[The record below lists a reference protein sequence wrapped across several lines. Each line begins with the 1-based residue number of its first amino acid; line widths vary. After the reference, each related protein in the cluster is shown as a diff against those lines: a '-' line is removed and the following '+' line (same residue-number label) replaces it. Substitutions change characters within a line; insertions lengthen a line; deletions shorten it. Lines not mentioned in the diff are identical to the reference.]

1 MVFIWIIIF
10 STLASVG
17 SIGAASLSLMF
28 KEEKREK
35 YIPWLVA
42 YATGTLLTSAIVGL
56 IPEAIEHSS
65 ITEPEPLFY
74 TFLIA
79 ILAYFMLEKAIVWHH
94 CHEQECEERKKAGV
108 MILIGDGVHNV
119 VDGILIAASFLS
131 SIELGIAVSISAIIH
146 EIAQEVGDFAI
157 LIDSGYSRKK
167 ALLTN
172 LLSSLSMIVASI
184 IAYFALYAIETLE
197 PYIIMISAASFIY
210 IALADLSPA
219 LHHHK
224 RDAKLVLMQLAFIV
238 IGVVTVLLV
247 LSIHVHVH

>member
-1 MVFIWIIIF
+1 MVLAWIIVF
-10 STLASVG
+10 SALASVG
-17 SIGAASLSLMF
+17 SICAASVSLLI
-28 KEEKREK
+28 KEEKRAK

-56 IPEAIEHSS
+56 IPEAIEHPAVS
-65 ITEPEPLFY
+65 EPEPLFY

-79 ILAYFMLEKAIVWHH
+79 ILSYFVLEKAIVWHH
-94 CHEQECEERKKAGV
+94 CHDLECEERKKTGS

-131 SIELGIAVSISAIIH
+131 SISLGIAVSISAIIH

-157 LIDSGYSRKK
+157 LMDSGFSRKK

-172 LLSSLSMIVASI
+172 LVSSLTMVAAAI
-184 IAYFALYAIETLE
+184 IAFFALEAMESLE

-210 IALADLSPA
+210 IALADLSPE

-224 RDAKLVLMQLAFIV
+224 RDVKLVVMQLVFIAV
-238 IGVVTVLLV
+238 GVATVLV
-247 LSIHVHVH
+247 ILSIHGH